1 MTSMSENNTVY
12 YKGSYWN
19 DYAPVREYI
28 NKSVSGRGD
37 MDWSQHFASLT
48 KKSFQKALILNCG
61 NGWVER
67 DLYKQ
72 GLFQSAIGVDSSPEL
87 LHEAQSAARAHGLP
101 LDYVQLDT
109 NMGLFPEHRFD
120 LIVNHAAAH
129 HVTTIDKVFRAL
141 ANLLSED
148 GFFVSFDYV
157 GPHRNQYSVEAW
169 SRLWELNQSLP
180 EVVRHPRLCYP
191 HYPTMLVTD
200 PSEAVHSELIDQMFN
215 RYFHCLEWRGIGGA
229 IAYPLLTHNTALAS
243 APKDESDFYI
253 RKILAEDDRFRKEF
267 PASSL
272 FAFFYGKPNK
282 AILASPER
290 LQAFS
295 TEEEEREWLAERNG
309 YRYYQPNVLQF
320 LYEQLECQRCTIAK
334 LEA

>member
-37 MDWSQHFASLT
+37 MDWSRHFASLT

-109 NMGLFPEHRFD
+109 NRAPRKITFGL
-120 LIVNHAAAH
+120 
-129 HVTTIDKVFRAL
+129 
-141 ANLLSED
+141 
-148 GFFVSFDYV
+148 
-157 GPHRNQYSVEAW
+157 
-169 SRLWELNQSLP
+169 
-180 EVVRHPRLCYP
+180 PRLASEVGDSKGFDSGRRGECGIFRGAQYG
-191 HYPTMLVTD
+191 LV
-200 PSEAVHSELIDQMFN
+200 S
-215 RYFHCLEWRGIGGA
+215 
-229 IAYPLLTHNTALAS
+229 
-243 APKDESDFYI
+243 
-253 RKILAEDDRFRKEF
+253 
-267 PASSL
+267 
-272 FAFFYGKPNK
+272 
-282 AILASPER
+282 
-290 LQAFS
+290 
-295 TEEEEREWLAERNG
+295 
-309 YRYYQPNVLQF
+309 
-320 LYEQLECQRCTIAK
+320 
-334 LEA
+334 